1 MTYLYSLIAV
11 FIATT
16 LMTTQLYAGEPTD
29 QIKETTSKLLAI
41 LTDPAL
47 KNPEMEQ
54 EKRRLIRKTV
64 DERFD
69 WVAISRRA
77 VGRHWKKMTNEE
89 KKEFTYLFG
98 KLLERT
104 YMDKVGAYSGETV
117 SYEKEKVD
125 GKYGVIYVKIMTEKY
140 GDIPVKYRVW
150 NREGKWLIYDISVE
164 GVSLVNNYRSQFN
177 SILMKS
183 SPQELIQKL
192 REKVGEV

>member
-29 QIKETTSKLLAI
+29 QIRETTSKLLAI

-54 EKRRLIRKTV
+54 EKRRLVRKTV

-77 VGRHWKKMTNEE
+77 VGRHWKKMTEEE

-104 YMDKVGAYSGETV
+104 YMDKVGSYSGETV

-125 GKYGVIYVKIMTEKY
+125 GKYAVIYVKILTEKY
-140 GDIPVKYRVW
+140 GDISVKYRVW
-150 NREGKWLIYDISVE
+150 NRKGKWLIYDISVE

-183 SPQELIQKL
+183 SPQELIQRL